1 MIIMIDKKFVIHVVT
16 ELMVFIGI
24 IYFVKK
30 KSSENDE
37 RITELERKVSILIQ
51 EIDNQRKYISMICSG
66 NTQTNQV
73 CQIPVQS
80 IPSKQQIIQ
89 QQDIQQEIN
98 QVNKEV
104 PFEELVSVSVSDT
117 FEDLN
122 NEQNIDEE
130 IKEELQE
137 LENN

>member
-1 MIIMIDKKFVIHVVT
+1 MIDKKFVIHVVT

-37 RITELERKVSILIQ
+37 RISDLERKVSVLIQ
-51 EIDNQRKYISMICSG
+51 EIDNQRKYISMLCS
-66 NTQTNQV
+66 NNVQSNQV
-73 CQIPVQS
+73 CQVLRDS
-80 IPSKQQIIQ
+80 IHKEGRPRTPRV
-89 QQDIQQEIN
+89 E
-98 QVNKEV
+98 NKEV
-104 PFEELVSVSVSDT
+104 PFEEFVSVSVSDT
-117 FEDLN
+117 FEEVNKEEIGQEVD
-122 NEQNIDEE
+122 EDIDEE

>member
-1 MIIMIDKKFVIHVVT
+1 MIDKKFVIHVVT

-37 RITELERKVSILIQ
+37 RISDLERKVSVLVQ
-51 EIDNQRKYISMICSG
+51 EIDNQRKYITMLCS
-66 NTQTNQV
+66 NNVQSNQV
-73 CQIPVQS
+73 CKLPYQS
-80 IPSKQQIIQ
+80 VYNEGRQCQQMV
-89 QQDIQQEIN
+89 E
-98 QVNKEV
+98 NKEV
-104 PFEELVSVSVSDT
+104 PFEEFVSLSVSDT
-117 FEDLN
+117 FEEVNKAEIGQEVD
-122 NEQNIDEE
+122 EDIDEE

>member
-1 MIIMIDKKFVIHVVT
+1 MIDKKFVIHVVT

-30 KSSENDE
+30 KSTENNE

-51 EIDNQRKYISMICSG
+51 EIDNQRQYISMISTC
-66 NTQTNQV
+66 NTQNNQV
-73 CQIPVQS
+73 CQMPLQ
-80 IPSKQQIIQ
+80 PLPRKQAVTVH
-89 QQDIQQEIN
+89 EEKK
-98 QVNKEV
+98 VNKEV
-104 PFEELVSVSVSDT
+104 PFEEFVSVSVSDT
-117 FEDLN
+117 FEDIN
-122 NEQNIDEE
+122 DQNIDEE